1 MNVSHPDGEPARRCV
16 EFQLTA
22 VKSFIYDSLEAG
34 DLCQSGLL
42 AIAVASTAL
51 TVDPYQ
57 VPLHG
62 LTLEPHGH
70 DSHPRPHT
78 QLLPLFSLAKT
89 SIKCVFL

>member
-1 MNVSHPDGEPARRCV
+1 MWYGID
-16 EFQLTA
+16 LT
-22 VKSFIYDSLEAG
+22 VGKSFIYDSLDAG
-34 DLCQSGLL
+34 DLCQSEARGATFRGDL
-42 AIAVASTAL
+42 ATLI
-51 TVDPYQ
+51 VDPYQ

-89 SIKCVFL
+89 SVKYVDSRRGCVKR